1 MIFIVTAVSISDLIY
16 TMFIM
21 RHSVVHIALYGELAL
36 EKAWDLSSDRL
47 LNE

>member
-1 MIFIVTAVSISDLIY
+1 MFIVTAVSISNLIY
-16 TMFIM
+16 RVFIM
-21 RHSVVHIALYGELAL
+21 RHSVVQIALYGELAL